1 MFLRKMELLVT
12 VTLIPATKLS
22 KARKS
27 DGDATDGTDRK
38 RFEPVETNIRRN
50 GLAWGSTDK

>member
-1 MFLRKMELLVT
+1 MELLVT
-12 VTLIPATKLS
+12 VALIPATKLL
-22 KARKS
+22 KAWKS

-38 RFEPVETNIRRN
+38 RFRLVETNIRCN